1 MKKLLDIFRF
11 IFKKSYN
18 QYSFEDLVT
27 FFMDNLENSNINV
40 VCNFVLK
47 NNINN
52 RLKSITNC
60 SEVVNVDIST
70 MREIKK
76 LDEVDLLIIDNSN
89 INLID
94 FEKLKKLIG
103 ISKVVVFK
111 YENVFKSEFTNFS
124 DLNTFF
130 NTKNFQLFSVVE
142 KKLIS
147 LYKNDKKFD
156 NMKGLD
162 LIGVQKRNILK
173 IFSQESG
180 NSNFYFRY
188 I

>member
-1 MKKLLDIFRF
+1 M
-11 IFKKSYN
+11 
-18 QYSFEDLVT
+18 
-27 FFMDNLENSNINV
+27 
-40 VCNFVLK
+40 
-47 NNINN
+47 
-52 RLKSITNC
+52 
-60 SEVVNVDIST
+60 
-70 MREIKK
+70 
-76 LDEVDLLIIDNSN
+76 
-89 INLID
+89 
-94 FEKLKKLIG
+94 
-103 ISKVVVFK
+103 VVFK

-180 NSNFYFRY
+180 SSNFYFRY

>member
-1 MKKLLDIFRF
+1 
-11 IFKKSYN
+11 
-18 QYSFEDLVT
+18 
-27 FFMDNLENSNINV
+27 
-40 VCNFVLK
+40 
-47 NNINN
+47 
-52 RLKSITNC
+52 
-60 SEVVNVDIST
+60 
-70 MREIKK
+70 MREFKK

-156 NMKGLD
+156 NMK
-162 LIGVQKRNILK
+162 
-173 IFSQESG
+173 
-180 NSNFYFRY
+180 FRSHWCAKKKY
-188 I
+188 S

>member
-11 IFKKSYN
+11 TFKKSYN

-60 SEVVNVDIST
+60 SEVVNVDI
-70 MREIKK
+70 IQCNKFKK

-103 ISKVVVFK
+103 ISKVKFK
-111 YENVFKSEFTNFS
+111 
-124 DLNTFF
+124 
-130 NTKNFQLFSVVE
+130 
-142 KKLIS
+142 
-147 LYKNDKKFD
+147 
-156 NMKGLD
+156 
-162 LIGVQKRNILK
+162 
-173 IFSQESG
+173 
-180 NSNFYFRY
+180 
-188 I
+188 